1 MPRIGYSESRRG
13 GGAWIKNVASGIAV
27 MNPRDKIA
35 SNEKITD
42 WRHNSSQKYDTR
54 GDLSIGSGLS
64 INVNAA
70 VGFVS
75 SSQTGSQRTIHPA
88 GEAPKCN
95 PHKSNFTAL
104 LSPRQVFDDSRS
116 PRVLVDRGV
125 IVNVNTLESVSEAK
139 RHVLYNLPGTWI
151 VLSANSLV
159 DFHIFLSTQGTGCC
173 RNEAKVEDV
182 YDNESRTAAGSIP
195 GFGRRQVSKW
205 LASLSICK
213 QEKDWLKSSKAC
225 IVNYEN

>member
-1 MPRIGYSESRRG
+1 
-13 GGAWIKNVASGIAV
+13 

-54 GDLSIGSGLS
+54 GDLNTGSGLS

-116 PRVLVDRGV
+116 PRVLVDRGGIVKV
-125 IVNVNTLESVSEAK
+125 IPSNRSAK
-139 RHVLYNLPGTWI
+139 RKGMYYTIFQAHGSCYQRI
-151 VLSANSLV
+151 VWL
-159 DFHIFLSTQGTGCC
+159 ISTFFC
-173 RNEAKVEDV
+173 RHRERDAAATKRKL
-182 YDNESRTAAGSIP
+182 RTFMTMNPERLLEVFQDLDAD
-195 GFGRRQVSKW
+195 K
-205 LASLSICK
+205 
-213 QEKDWLKSSKAC
+213 
-225 IVNYEN
+225 